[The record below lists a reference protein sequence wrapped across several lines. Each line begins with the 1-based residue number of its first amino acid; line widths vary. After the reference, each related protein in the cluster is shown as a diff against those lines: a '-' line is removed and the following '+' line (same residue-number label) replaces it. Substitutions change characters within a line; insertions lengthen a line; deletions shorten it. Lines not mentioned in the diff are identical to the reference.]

1 MSSVACAGTAGPE
14 FRRLTSALTRVYGG
28 RKGVGAALAV
38 YRHGEPIL
46 DLWIGESAPGKP
58 WTRDTGAMVF
68 SATKGI
74 ASTVVHRLADR
85 GLIDYDAPVCEY
97 WPEFGCNGKTN
108 ITVRQILTHSAGLSG
123 VGSLAVHGSEML
135 DHALMAERLAA
146 ATPDRLLGVPAY
158 HAITFGWLLAGLTR
172 AVTGASMKELFQQEV
187 AAPLGIEGIH
197 LGRPPAGSVT
207 MAAECFGTGFSFAG
221 TPRGSRLVTLLQ
233 GIPGALGV
241 GSRSLFIPGA
251 EAILTGPN
259 PPVLESEMPA
269 GNGVCSANGLAAMYE
284 PLACDGLAGGRR
296 YLSGAAIQA
305 IRRIERYRPDTGL
318 FMYLG
323 PLWHLGYHSMPT
335 LGAPRAFGHIG
346 LGGSFGWAD
355 PDSGL
360 SVGFVHNRLSMETL
374 AVDQP
379 AFAWL
384 LPLVMAGARSARR
397 IERRTA
403 PREAAA

>member
-1 MSSVACAGTAGPE
+1 MSSVAYSGNAGAE
-14 FRRLTSALTRVYGG
+14 FRRLTSAFTRVYGG

-46 DLWIGESAPGKP
+46 DIWTGESAPDRP
-58 WTRDTGAMVF
+58 WTRDTGAVVF
-68 SATKGI
+68 SATKGL
-74 ASTVVHRLADR
+74 AATVVHRLADR

-97 WPEFGCNGKTN
+97 WPEFGCNNKDR
-108 ITVRQILTHSAGLSG
+108 ITVRQVLTHSAGLSG
-123 VGSLAVHGSEML
+123 VGALAAQGAELL
-135 DHALMAERLAA
+135 DHDLMAQRLAA

-158 HAITFGWLLAGLTR
+158 HAMTFGWLLAGLTR
-172 AVTGASMKELFQQEV
+172 AVTGMSMKELFQREIAV
-187 AAPLGIEGIH
+187 PLGTDGVH

-207 MAAECFGTGFSFAG
+207 VAAESFGAGFSFAG

-241 GSRSLFIPGA
+241 SSRSLFIPGA

-259 PPVLESEMPA
+259 PPLLDSEMPA
-269 GNGVCSANGLAAMYE
+269 ANGVCSADGLAAVYE
-284 PLACDGLAGGRR
+284 PLACNGLAGGRR
-296 YLSGAAIQA
+296 YLSGAAVQA

-318 FMYLG
+318 FLYLG

-335 LGAPRAFGHIG
+335 VGAPRGFGHIG

-355 PDSGL
+355 PDSGISL
-360 SVGFVHNRLSMETL
+360 GFVHNRLAMETL

-384 LPLVMAGARSARR
+384 LPLVMSGARSASR
-397 IERRTA
+397 IGRGA